1 MAALSPATRA
11 ARELRFFKSRLIIAL
26 RSVAGRSVARLNQ
39 TGRNPL
45 RVGSMRRPPLSSR
58 AMQYMLALLIAD
70 APGALIELC
79 GVNLLE
85 RLLRI
90 LQRLG
95 FRRAVVF
102 STTPEIV
109 GAELAKRSWPREQI
123 TADLVSSAIKPLTA
137 QWLLEQTESD
147 SFSIVPA
154 NIYCDSRLLA
164 ALCAKDSSAALVD
177 SNPPEFARQIIRNPC
192 GPALITRDFLFAL
205 SPAAPF
211 FNELTKKIDHAKID
225 IVDAAKVNDY
235 IVSMRRRVRPLC
247 FPVSAEQDCRLAERV
262 ILDSAQKGTLDLPA
276 YIHGPIETRIISLL
290 CKTRITPNQIT
301 IAGFIIGSS
310 ATAAFAVG
318 RIGLGILAALT
329 FGIVDGLDG
338 KQSRVKIE
346 TTERGKWEHHLDY
359 LIENS
364 WWAAIAFYLWRSGQF
379 PNVFY
384 FFALLIGAHLLDEF
398 AKRRAK
404 MAKGRLLDD
413 VTPFDRAFRLIAA
426 RRNVYVWILACGF
439 LLDAFPQS
447 YAVICGW
454 AALSAAVHLMR
465 SIWICDSRVRRFV
478 GIRS

>member
-1 MAALSPATRA
+1 MENILP
-11 ARELRFFKSRLIIAL
+11 I
-26 RSVAGRSVARLNQ
+26 
-39 TGRNPL
+39 
-45 RVGSMRRPPLSSR
+45 
-58 AMQYMLALLIAD
+58 LIAD
-70 APGALIELC
+70 APEALIELC

-95 FRRAVVF
+95 FRRATVV

-109 GAELAKRSWPREQI
+109 GAELAKRSWAREQI
-123 TADLVSSAIKPLTA
+123 SVHLVSDAIGPLTP
-137 QWLLEQTESD
+137 QLVLEQSP
-147 SFSIVPA
+147 SGRFLIVPA
-154 NIYCDSRLLA
+154 NIYCDARLVA

-177 SNPPEFARQIIRNPC
+177 WNPPELARSLIRNPC
-192 GPALITRDFLFAL
+192 GAALVTREFLSVL

-211 FNELTKKIDHAKID
+211 FAELKDKIDTQKID
-225 IVDAAKVNDY
+225 IVDAAKEDDY
-235 IVSMRRRVRPLC
+235 IVSMRRHVRPLC
-247 FPVSAEQDCRLAERV
+247 FRAAQEQDRRLAERI
-262 ILDSAQKGTLDLPA
+262 ILNSAQNGTLDLPA
-276 YIHGPIETRIISLL
+276 YIHGPIETAIISLL

-301 IAGFIIGSS
+301 IVGLIIGCS
-310 ATAAFAVG
+310 ATAAFVVG
-318 RIGLGILAALT
+318 RVGLGILAALI

-364 WWAAIAFYLWRSGQF
+364 WWLAIAFHLWRSGQF

-384 FFALLIGAHLLDEF
+384 FLALLIGSHLSDEF
-398 AKRRAK
+398 AKRRVK
-404 MAKGRLLDD
+404 IAKGRLLDD

-439 LLDAFPQS
+439 LLHAFPQS
-447 YAVICGW
+447 YAIICGW
-454 AALSAAVHLMR
+454 AAVSAAVHLAR
-465 SIWICDSRVRRFV
+465 SIWICDSGVRRFV